1 MALFATTGWAAAEV
15 RNRTVAVAQIRVGS
29 HGHGLQLIYGHV
41 VHLTTFFFVC
51 LLPLHIFA
59 LLEFPLGRS
68 VRSCWQLCYGFQS
81 VSQFTILMPL
91 FQPGR
96 LVRLCLWWIAER
108 PHCNLARSEMARA
121 IHCRLTAHQNARHQ
135 TKKQQTHTRQNWIF

>member
-51 LLPLHIFA
+51 LLPLHSWNSHSA
-59 LLEFPLGRS
+59 DQLEVAGNCAMVSSLFLSSRS
-68 VRSCWQLCYGFQS
+68 
-81 VSQFTILMPL
+81 
-91 FQPGR
+91 
-96 LVRLCLWWIAER
+96 LCLCFNQDDWYAYAFDELLKDLIAIWQDLR
-108 PHCNLARSEMARA
+108 WPGPYIAA
-121 IHCRLTAHQNARHQ
+121 
-135 TKKQQTHTRQNWIF
+135 